1 MVESFKYEKRSAYP
15 HMKPAD
21 VALWERFI
29 EKYPDAYDTC
39 EYDFWVGSP
48 PPFNPIVNEETM
60 GSADGLYRLK
70 IDVVGHKGS
79 GIDIIEVKPRADA
92 KAIGQI
98 KEYVRL
104 YFRDE
109 KPATRPQAVII
120 TDTIRQD
127 FLEAAAAEKVALF
140 LV

>member
-1 MVESFKYEKRSAYP
+1 MIERYRYEKRSWYP

-21 VALWERFI
+21 VALWDRFI

-60 GSADGLYRLK
+60 GSVDGLYRLK
-70 IDVVGHKGS
+70 IDVVGRKDGS
-79 GIDIIEVKPRADA
+79 IDIIELKPRADA
-92 KAIGQI
+92 KALGQVR
-98 KEYVRL
+98 EYVRL
-104 YFRDE
+104 YKRDE
-109 KPATRPQAVII
+109 KPNKPVRAVLV
-120 TDTIRQD
+120 TDFVRSD
-127 FLEAAAAEKVALF
+127 FLEAAGAENVVLY